1 MTKKFKSICDKWV
14 PVLFIAVIIGTAFA
28 IWQTANEAGQL
39 PPLMLLV
46 SGASIV
52 LILWIYFA
60 TYYVIEDQTLR
71 IYHGPFRWKIT
82 LSQIES
88 IDETRS
94 PLASPALSLNR
105 LRITYAGGKKVMVSP
120 ERRSEFISLLRP
132 GSA

>member
-14 PVLFIAVIIGTAFA
+14 PVLFIAVIIGTALA
-28 IWQTANEAGQL
+28 IWQTVNEAGQL

-60 TYYVIEDQTLR
+60 TYYVIADQTLR
-71 IYHGPFRWKIT
+71 IYHGPFRWKIA

-94 PLASPALSLNR
+94 PIASPALSLNR
-105 LRITYAGGKKVMVSP
+105 LRITYAGGKHVMVSP
-120 ERRSEFISLLRP
+120 ERRSEFVSLLRQ